1 MMKRF
6 LLAFAILVIL
16 GYLVFTTLYFKGDTH
31 DKVCEDFKVLV
42 KDSLDKQ
49 FIQIADIEQ
58 LLKKAKL
65 HPIGK
70 PLADINTMEMEE
82 AISTN
87 RLVKSV
93 EVYITQ
99 SGSIIASIHQRNP
112 VMRIISHR
120 DGSYYI
126 DSERER
132 MPTSQNYTVYLPLAT
147 GYITEEF
154 AKNELY
160 DFVAF
165 ISKSS
170 RWDAWVEQIVVDQ
183 LQKVQIVPRAGDF
196 KVILGSLDEYEE
208 KLEKLKL
215 FIDKGL
221 NTVGWNRYS
230 EINLEYSNQV
240 VCTLR

>member
-1 MMKRF
+1 MKRF
-6 LLAFAILVIL
+6 LLVLAILVLL
-16 GYLVFTTLYFKGDTH
+16 GYLVFFTLYFKDNTN

-49 FIQIADIEQ
+49 FIQTADIEE
-58 LLKKAKL
+58 LLKRVEL
-65 HPIGK
+65 YPIGK
-70 PLADINTMEMEE
+70 SIADINTMEMEE
-82 AISTN
+82 AINTN
-87 RLVKSV
+87 KLVKSV

-154 AKNELY
+154 AQNELY
-160 DFVAF
+160 DFVEY
-165 ISKSS
+165 ISNSPK
-170 RWDAWVEQIVVDQ
+170 WDAWIEQIVVDQ
-183 LQKVQIVPRAGDF
+183 HQNVQITPRIGDF
-196 KVILGSLDEYEE
+196 KVKLGSLDGYEE
-208 KLEKLKL
+208 KLDRLKL

-221 NTVGWNRYS
+221 SIVGWNRYS
-230 EINLEYSNQV
+230 ELNLEYSNQV